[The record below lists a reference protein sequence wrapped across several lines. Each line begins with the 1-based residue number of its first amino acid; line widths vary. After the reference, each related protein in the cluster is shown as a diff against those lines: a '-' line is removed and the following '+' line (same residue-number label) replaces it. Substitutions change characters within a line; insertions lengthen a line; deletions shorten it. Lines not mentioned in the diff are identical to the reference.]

1 MGKSTQLKL
10 LRDYLERTGQDAVY
24 VREPGSTDI
33 SEQIRSIIL
42 DPKNRDMT
50 PETEALLYAAARA
63 QLVSSVIRPALD
75 AGRTVICDRYIDSS
89 VAYQGYA
96 RGLGR
101 EAVERVNASSTSDP
115 RRRSGAS
122 AATTGWRWRHSPSTT
137 KFTKVISRRRRRP
150 TGGSCS

>member
-1 MGKSTQLKL
+1 MFVTFEGCEGVGKSTQLKL

-75 AGRTVICDRYIDSS
+75 AGRTVICDR
-89 VAYQGYA
+89 
-96 RGLGR
+96 
-101 EAVERVNASSTSDP
+101 
-115 RRRSGAS
+115 
-122 AATTGWRWRHSPSTT
+122 
-137 KFTKVISRRRRRP
+137 
-150 TGGSCS
+150 